1 MSEAM
6 ESDFFSWTIKAIRD
20 DASKPTWLEDRKS
33 EWVPLVEHTLR
44 HIILDAYTVILL
56 SDKERCW
63 FVEYALGYLN
73 SSRRMRPFFPIY
85 APASSI
91 ASMLSPYNA
100 RQSTEMI
107 PLIRDM
113 LSISF
118 GEKYLFWYVGRID
131 DFNAKLAFSHDYNFN
146 WILDEQMSNSFS
158 LSSVDETL
166 DIKLL
171 QLLRIF
177 DKSLSAALFG
187 EIVWGG

>member
-1 MSEAM
+1 
-6 ESDFFSWTIKAIRD
+6 
-20 DASKPTWLEDRKS
+20 
-33 EWVPLVEHTLR
+33 
-44 HIILDAYTVILL
+44 
-56 SDKERCW
+56 
-63 FVEYALGYLN
+63 
-73 SSRRMRPFFPIY
+73 
-85 APASSI
+85 
-91 ASMLSPYNA
+91 MLSPYNA
-100 RQSTEMI
+100 RQSTEMV

-131 DFNAKLAFSHDYNFN
+131 DFNAKLAFSHDYNFS

-187 EIVWGG
+187 EIAWGG